1 MRRKIGAQGVRV
13 GQSGFE
19 YLPQSAITAVELSE
33 ALATASGMRST
44 QTKAAWHVVR
54 QCRNTR
60 LVTKSSHIPR
70 VSASGL

>member
-13 GQSGFE
+13 GQSGFAQ
-19 YLPQSAITAVELSE
+19 LPQSAITAVELSE

-54 QCRNTR
+54 QCR
-60 LVTKSSHIPR
+60 LVTKSSHIPG
-70 VSASGL
+70 VSVSGL